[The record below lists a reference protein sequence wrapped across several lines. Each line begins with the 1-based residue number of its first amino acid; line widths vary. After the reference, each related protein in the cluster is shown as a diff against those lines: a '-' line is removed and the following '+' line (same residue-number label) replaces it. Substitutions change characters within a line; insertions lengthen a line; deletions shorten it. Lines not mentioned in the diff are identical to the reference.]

1 MQVLTILHQSL
12 YQHCPEIHQKRLNT
26 LMVACRALINA
37 DCLTLTHLG
46 RHIDGTST
54 HTKHSIKRMDR
65 LLGNPHLHHERMAV
79 YQWHAKW
86 LLTAH
91 TMPTILVDWSD
102 MREGRELIALRAS
115 IAIKGRSITLYE
127 RTFPLIQQGTQT
139 AHNQFLNELHKVLPD
154 NITPLIVTDAGFRN
168 PWFRK
173 VEQLGWYW
181 LGRVRGLS
189 VYRPHPFGRQF
200 SLKALYPKASRRA
213 KHVGRVALSVKKPLL
228 CEMVL
233 FRAPSKGRKGQRST
247 TTDCHHTAQWTYEL
261 TAKEPW
267 ALVTNLTI
275 EAMSPQKLV
284 NIYQKRMQIE
294 ETFRDLKSPAYGF
307 GLRHSRT
314 RYAARMDI
322 LLLIALLVQ
331 LAFWWVGLYGETQQ
345 LQRHFQA
352 NTVKKRNVL
361 STLRMGKELLRRR
374 YDYPI
379 SADDLLRAAKKLA
392 ELSLTHG
399 CWGYEL

>member
-1 MQVLTILHQSL
+1 
-12 YQHCPEIHQKRLNT
+12 
-26 LMVACRALINA
+26 MVACRALI
-37 DCLTLTHLG
+37 DSDRLTLTALG
-46 RHIDGTST
+46 RHIDGT
-54 HTKHSIKRMDR
+54 HAQTKHSIKRIDR
-65 LLGNPHLHHERMAV
+65 LLGNHHLHHERLAV

-86 LLTAH
+86 LLTQH
-91 TMPTILVDWSD
+91 TMPIVLVDWSD

-127 RTFPLIQQGTQT
+127 RTFPLALQGTQT
-139 AHNQFLNELHKVLPD
+139 AHNQFLNELHRVLPA
-154 NITPLIVTDAGFRN
+154 NVTPLIVTDAGFRN

-181 LGRVRGLS
+181 LGRARGLS
-189 VYRPHPFGRQF
+189 VYRLHPFGRQF
-200 SLKALYPKASRRA
+200 SLKALYARASSRA
-213 KHVGRVALSVKKPLL
+213 KYVGRVALSVKKPLL

-233 FRAPSKGRKGQRST
+233 FKARGKGRKGQRST

-267 ALVTNLTI
+267 ALVTNLTM
-275 EAMSPQKLV
+275 EAMPPKKLV
-284 NIYQKRMQIE
+284 NLYQKRMQIE

-314 RYAARMDI
+314 RDAARMDI

-331 LAFWWVGLYGETQQ
+331 LAFWWVGLFGEAKQ

-361 STLRMGKELLRRR
+361 SIVRMGKELMRRR
-374 YDYPI
+374 DRYPM
-379 SADDLLRAAKKLA
+379 SADDLLHAARKLA
-392 ELSLTHG
+392 ELSLIYG